1 MRRMRWES
9 MRSEI
14 GIFVG
19 RGVFAVLCRKTGLGT
34 PNGSA
39 CPLYVAHRCMLNAD
53 WVVGTELTCI
63 IAIWY
68 FVAVC
73 EQEVVA
79 WRRGSLISSCYSSE
93 AGLSRDAAMQRIY
106 VINLHETIVGAVGLI
121 SIHLAFYQMNP
132 WPTALR
138 RILNLWKHM
147 SSTPVEIF
155 CILSRKSN
163 KMWSIDCFARHN
175 AIYCARHVIDSVID
189 SGW

>member
-1 MRRMRWES
+1 

-19 RGVFAVLCRKTGLGT
+19 RGVFAVLCRKTGLET

-39 CPLYVAHRCMLNAD
+39 CPVSVAHRCMLKAD

-79 WRRGSLISSCYSSE
+79 WRRGSIISSCRSSW
-93 AGLSRDAAMQRIY
+93 AGLSRDTAM
-106 VINLHETIVGAVGLI
+106 L
-121 SIHLAFYQMNP
+121 SI
-132 WPTALR
+132 
-138 RILNLWKHM
+138 
-147 SSTPVEIF
+147 
-155 CILSRKSN
+155 
-163 KMWSIDCFARHN
+163 
-175 AIYCARHVIDSVID
+175 
-189 SGW
+189 